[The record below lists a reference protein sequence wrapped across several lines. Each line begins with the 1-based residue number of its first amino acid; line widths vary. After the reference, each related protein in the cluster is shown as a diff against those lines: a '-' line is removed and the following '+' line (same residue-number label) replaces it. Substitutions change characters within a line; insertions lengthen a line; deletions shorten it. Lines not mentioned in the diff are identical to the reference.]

1 VNAYY
6 FGLGVLTVWRLTHLL
21 HAEDGPWDVVVRLRA
36 ALGNGVMGEAMD
48 CFYCLSLWISLP
60 VALVIG
66 STWLE
71 RMLLWFA
78 LSGAAILLERL
89 TSRPPNQTLSYQ
101 EDLETFKAPQPLK
114 QEDHDAVLR

>member
-1 VNAYY
+1 VNAY
-6 FGLGVLTVWRLTHLL
+6 FFVLGALTVWRLTHLL

-36 ALGNGVMGEAMD
+36 ALGNGVMGQAMD

-71 RMLLWFA
+71 RILLWFA
-78 LSGAAILLERL
+78 LSAAAILLERFTL
-89 TSRPPNQTLSYQ
+89 RP
-101 EDLETFKAPQPLK
+101 EDLEPFKAAQPPI